1 MSTSIHDGDRLS
13 VALTPLPG
21 LAAEPA
27 PLFPVDHRLVVAEP
41 PSLQDT
47 LGAAALLWCTH
58 AAWPTVRAVAA
69 CAGVAASSVLWPFG
83 TSEQMRHAL
92 IAAER
97 AALDQ
102 LVDEHD
108 GDLDAAVSARV
119 EQLCTLDQRL
129 SKLPL
134 VAALAAGVHD
144 AGELAVLAG
153 AVRSV
158 LAA

>member
-1 MSTSIHDGDRLS
+1 MSTSIHDGGRPPL
-13 VALTPLPG
+13 ALTPFPDFG
-21 LAAEPA
+21 PEPA
-27 PLFPVDHRLVVAEP
+27 ALFPVDQSIVVSEP
-41 PSLQDT
+41 ASLQDT
-47 LGAAALLWCTH
+47 LAAAALLWCTH

-92 IAAER
+92 ITAER
-97 AALDQ
+97 AALEQ
-102 LVDEHD
+102 LVDDHA
-108 GDLDAAVSARV
+108 GDLEAAVRARV
-119 EQLCTLDQRL
+119 EQLCELDPRL

-144 AGELAVLAG
+144 AHELAVLAG